1 MKKYPNTINLN
12 NPKATVMDRNNY
24 VHIHYLDKVIK
35 LIQERIKDLGE
46 SDNSKKSFESLR
58 MHDAILIDGK
68 RGTGKTTF
76 LLNLKAE
83 LDRRK
88 KSIPVKVLDAI
99 DPNQLDEKSNIL
111 LILLAHIYTE
121 LLKYINTNLDNKT
134 RDKRNE
140 YKKLTTSL
148 HNITSAIS
156 ASSESKYD
164 DDYHKLY
171 NLHESLIIDEKLH
184 DFFSEVCD
192 FFSIDALILPI
203 DDIDMDFIHGYK
215 VIDSIRKYL
224 STPKIIPIISI
235 DTTQI
240 YALIKKEHYNYFG
253 YKANTPKNDIKPEH
267 ELSFLKNM
275 PEAYLQ
281 KILMPTRKVVLP
293 DVYELYQSH
302 LTYDK
307 YISLEYNSNIV
318 DKEKNFKFNMKFD
331 DALKPYTNIVFGS
344 DENNITSYDNIAMSN
359 YLKNKSFRSFYEDMI
374 AFFNGISQ
382 SKNENFY
389 TYDTQSLKTRLIPF
403 YMTHFD
409 TKYDATIWF
418 WEKYLSLL
426 QEKLS
431 TYVNMRGKY
440 SKNFYID
447 ISKYI
452 LFIDSFNEASI
463 PRDEQIYIR
472 LYMQD
477 FFVNNT
483 EVLLKEDQDKKNI
496 IRFESVKKEI
506 NIAGIVELFTR
517 TMFPMHIFETLIN
530 EGLIDIFKYNLNELI
545 FFARD
550 NQDTLRDTM
559 FRLSVSILKYAD
571 DDFFQESESDKK
583 SNELLNRIFKK
594 LIKVE
599 GFTLEHD
606 EAKAIVSE
614 FDKKSII
621 TKMSNK
627 KIIGMFLTKKHKEL
641 FKEYAIFIEKY
652 TDFRTDKNT
661 YFLSPLKFYSTLPQ
675 YFKNILDNK
684 SKEIR
689 NSLNN
694 YTKEFSSNFDAIYGI
709 AFPLFNKEDITFI
722 VEDSNLGVVSIDTF
736 TKDLVENILQVSI
749 RNYSSDFLQKLE
761 ESTIG
766 KYKLFLDKNINTYK
780 MIYLNHLV
788 LFLVKKIDN
797 NCFEEFNLDIGH
809 ITRGTDEPSFKRYKI
824 PESFF
829 AKNIK
834 EILYKIKMDDTLD
847 CKYSKYKSIEP
858 FLYKLYLTML
868 KNKSYQS
875 SYYIVEDDFKIDYYI
890 NKYLREIRKDDPLY
904 KLKKS
909 KKEQFKELYE
919 LKNNLKS
926 LYEEGAY
933 LKSLEKDEKKAE
945 ATHQKLIDYFSKK
958 YNEDNSNSSKIMYE
972 IANDYKNII
981 KKSQNGT

>member
-1 MKKYPNTINLN
+1 MINKNGVTINLN
-12 NPKATVMDRNNY
+12 NPKATVMERDNY
-24 VHIHYLDKVIK
+24 VHISYLNKVIK
-35 LIQERIKDLGE
+35 LIKERIKDLG
-46 SDNSKKSFESLR
+46 KSSNINTFESLR

-83 LDRRK
+83 LDREK

-121 LLKYINTNLDNKT
+121 LLEYINHNLDNKT

-171 NLHESLIIDEKLH
+171 NLHESLIIDKKLH
-184 DFFSEVCD
+184 DFFSQVCD
-192 FFSIDALILPI
+192 FFGIDALILPI

-240 YALIKKEHYNYFG
+240 YALIKKEHYTYFG

-302 LTYDK
+302 LTNNR
-307 YISLEYNSNIV
+307 YISIEYNSNIV
-318 DKEKNFKFNMKFD
+318 DKDKNFKFNMKFD
-331 DALKPYTNIVFGS
+331 DALKPYTNVVFGS
-344 DENNITSYDNIAMSN
+344 DEKNIASCDNIAMSN
-359 YLKNKSFRSFYEDMI
+359 YLKNKSFRGFYEDMI
-374 AFFNGISQ
+374 AFFNGVSQ
-382 SKNENFY
+382 SNKKDFY

-409 TKYDATIWF
+409 SKYDATIWF

-426 QEKLS
+426 QEKIT
-431 TYVNMRGKY
+431 TYVEMRGKY

-452 LFIDSFNEASI
+452 LYIDSFNESSI
-463 PRDEQIYIR
+463 PRHEQTYIR

-477 FFVNNT
+477 FFVNKIEISSNQ
-483 EVLLKEDQDKKNI
+483 EDVITKFGYI
-496 IRFESVKKEI
+496 TKEI
-506 NIAGIVELFTR
+506 NIAGIIELFTR
-517 TMFPMHIFETLIN
+517 TMFPMYIFETLIN

-545 FFARD
+545 LFARD
-550 NQDTLRDTM
+550 NHDTLRDTM
-559 FRLSVSILKYAD
+559 FRLSISILQYAN
-571 DDFFQESESDKK
+571 DDFFQEPKYE
-583 SNELLNRIFKK
+583 SNEKNSK
-594 LIKVE
+594 LINKVFE
-599 GFTLEHD
+599 KLVKIKGFTLEQE
-606 EAKAIVSE
+606 EAKAIISE
-614 FDKKSII
+614 LYKKSHLTRI
-621 TKMSNK
+621 SNK

-641 FKEYAIFIEKY
+641 FKEYSIFIEKY
-652 TDFRTDKNT
+652 TDFRKDREI
-661 YFLSPLKFYSTLPQ
+661 YFLSPLKFYSILPQ
-675 YFKNILDNK
+675 YFKSIFEENID
-684 SKEIR
+684 EIKY
-689 NSLNN
+689 SIHN
-694 YTKEFSSNFDAIYGI
+694 YTREFSPSVDDIIYGI
-709 AFPLFNKEDITFI
+709 AFPLFNKKDIIFTL
-722 VEDSNLGVVSIDTF
+722 EDSNLGVVSIDTF

-749 RNYSSDFLQKLE
+749 QDYSIDLSTKLKD
-761 ESTIG
+761 SKIG
-766 KYKLFLDKNINTYK
+766 EYKLFLDKNVNTYK
-780 MIYLNHLV
+780 MIYLNHLI

-797 NCFEEFNLDIGH
+797 KKFYNFNLDVRH
-809 ITRGTDEPSFKRYKI
+809 ITRGTHENDFCRYKI

-829 AKNIK
+829 AQNIK
-834 EILYKIKMDDTLD
+834 KILIQIELDDNGE
-847 CKYSKYKSIEP
+847 YGKYKSIEP
-858 FLYKLYLTML
+858 FFYKLYLTML
-868 KNKSYQS
+868 KNQTYQS
-875 SYYIVEDDFKIDYYI
+875 SYYIVKDNFNIEKYI
-890 NKYLREIRKDDPLY
+890 NRYLDEITEDNSLY
-904 KLKKS
+904 S
-909 KKEQFKELYE
+909 KKQKKEEQFKELYN
-919 LKNNLKS
+919 LRNNLKS
-926 LYEEGAY
+926 LYKEGSYLNSLDKDKEE
-933 LKSLEKDEKKAE
+933 EI
-945 ATHQKLIDYFSKK
+945 HQELINKFSK
-958 YNEDNSNSSKIMYE
+958 EYE
-972 IANDYKNII
+972 EQNQDGTQ
-981 KKSQNGT
+981 KK

>member
-1 MKKYPNTINLN
+1 MKKDSITINLN
-12 NPKATVMDRNNY
+12 NPKATVMKRNNY
-24 VHIHYLDKVIK
+24 VHIDHLNKVIK

-46 SDNSKKSFESLR
+46 GNDKKNTFESLR

-83 LDRRK
+83 LHRRK

-121 LLKYINTNLDNKT
+121 FLKEINSNLENRD

-171 NLHESLIIDEKLH
+171 NLHESLIIDERLH
-184 DFFSEVCD
+184 EFFSEACD
-192 FFSIDALILPI
+192 FFNVDALILPI

-240 YALIKKEHYNYFG
+240 YALIKKEHYTYFG
-253 YKANTPKNDIKPEH
+253 YEANTPKNNIKPEH

-302 LTYDK
+302 LTNNR
-307 YISLEYNSNIV
+307 YISIEYNSNIV
-318 DKEKNFKFNMKFD
+318 DKDKNFKFNMKFD
-331 DALKPYTNIVFGS
+331 DALKPYTNVVFGS
-344 DENNITSYDNIAMSN
+344 DEKNIASFDNIAMSN
-359 YLKNKSFRSFYEDMI
+359 YLKNKSFRGFYEDMI
-374 AFFNGISQ
+374 AFFNGLSQ
-382 SKNENFY
+382 IENNNFY
-389 TYDTQSLKTRLIPF
+389 TYNTQSLKTRLIPF

-426 QEKLS
+426 QEKIS
-431 TYVNMRGKY
+431 TYVNMRGRY

-463 PRDEQIYIR
+463 PRHEQTYVR

-477 FFVNNT
+477 FFVNKI
-483 EVLLKEDQDKKNI
+483 EVSLENKVDI
-496 IRFESVKKEI
+496 ITNFKSVKKEI

-530 EGLIDIFKYNLNELI
+530 ERLIDIFKYNLNELI

-550 NQDTLRDTM
+550 NHDTLRDTM
-559 FRLSVSILKYAD
+559 FRLSVSILQYAN
-571 DDFFQESESDKK
+571 DDFFQESQY
-583 SNELLNRIFKK
+583 ELSKENRD
-594 LIKVE
+594 L
-599 GFTLEHD
+599 
-606 EAKAIVSE
+606 
-614 FDKKSII
+614 
-621 TKMSNK
+621 SNK

-641 FKEYAIFIEKY
+641 FKEYSIFIEKY
-652 TDFRTDKNT
+652 TDFRIDREI
-661 YFLSPLKFYSTLPQ
+661 YFLSPLKFYSILPQ
-675 YFKNILDNK
+675 YFKNIFEENTE
-684 SKEIR
+684 EIKH
-689 NSLNN
+689 SLNK
-694 YTKEFSSNFDAIYGI
+694 YTLEFSPSINAVYGI
-709 AFPLFNKEDITFI
+709 AFPLFNKEDIVFTL
-722 VEDSNLGVVSIDTF
+722 ENSNFGVISIDTF

-749 RNYSSDFLQKLE
+749 QNYSSNFLKRLE
-761 ESTIG
+761 DSKTGE
-766 KYKLFLDKNINTYK
+766 YKLFLNKNINSYK
-780 MIYLNHLV
+780 MIYLNHLI

-797 NCFEEFNLDIGH
+797 KMFYNFDLDIRH
-809 ITRGTDEPSFKRYKI
+809 ITRGTQEKDFRRYKI

-829 AKNIK
+829 AHNIK
-834 EILYKIKMDDTLD
+834 KILKKIKKDKSIKE
-847 CKYSKYKSIEP
+847 KYRSIEP
-858 FLYKLYLTML
+858 FFYKLYLTML
-868 KNKSYQS
+868 KNQTYQS
-875 SYYIVEDDFKIDYYI
+875 SYYIVKDDFNIEYYI
-890 NKYLREIRKDDPLY
+890 NRYLREIKKDTPLY
-904 KLKKS
+904 ELKKA
-909 KKEQFKELYE
+909 KKEQFKELYD
-919 LKNNLKS
+919 LKNNLNS
-926 LYEEGAY
+926 LYEEGKI
-933 LKSLEKDEKKAE
+933 LQLKDECGYENIDKE
-945 ATHQKLIDYFSKK
+945 LINFYCKEYDK
-958 YNEDNSNSSKIMYE
+958 NTPSSEIVNKILPKCK
-972 IANDYKNII
+972 DLL
-981 KKSQNGT
+981 KKSQNGTQKK

>member
-1 MKKYPNTINLN
+1 MKKDSITINLN
-12 NPKATVMDRNNY
+12 NPKATVMEENNY
-24 VHIHYLDKVIK
+24 VHIEHLNKVIK

-46 SDNSKKSFESLR
+46 SDNNKKSFESLR

-83 LDRRK
+83 LDRRE

-134 RDKRNE
+134 RDKRDE

-224 STPKIIPIISI
+224 STPKIIPIVSI

-240 YALIKKEHYNYFG
+240 YALIKKEHYTYFG
-253 YKANTPKNDIKPEH
+253 YKANTAKNDIKPEH

-318 DKEKNFKFNMKFD
+318 NKEKNFKFNMKFD

-344 DENNITSYDNIAMSN
+344 DETNIASYDNIAMSN

-374 AFFNGISQ
+374 AFFNGLSQ
-382 SKNENFY
+382 IKNNDIY
-389 TYDTQSLKTRLIPF
+389 IYNTQSLKTRLIPF

-426 QEKLS
+426 EEKI
-431 TYVNMRGKY
+431 TIYVNMRGKY

-472 LYMQD
+472 LHMQD
-477 FFVNNT
+477 FFVNNI
-483 EVLLKEDQDKKNI
+483 EVSLEEDKDKKNI

-506 NIAGIVELFTR
+506 NITGIVELFTR

-530 EGLIDIFKYNLNELI
+530 EGLIDIFKYNLKELI

-550 NQDTLRDTM
+550 NHDTLRDTM
-559 FRLSVSILKYAD
+559 FRLSISILKYSN
-571 DDFFQESESDKK
+571 DDFFKDRRGYFLSRIKK
-583 SNELLNRIFKK
+583 EENYEK
-594 LIKVE
+594 
-599 GFTLEHD
+599 
-606 EAKAIVSE
+606 
-614 FDKKSII
+614 
-621 TKMSNK
+621 SNK
-627 KIIGMFLTKKHKEL
+627 KIIGMFLTNKHKEL

-661 YFLSPLKFYSTLPQ
+661 YFLSPLKFYSILPQ
-675 YFKNILDNK
+675 YFKNIFEGK
-684 SKEIR
+684 SEYIQR
-689 NSLNN
+689 SLNN
-694 YTKEFSSNFDAIYGI
+694 YTKEFSSDFDAIYGI

-722 VEDSNLGVVSIDTF
+722 VEDSNLGIISIDTF

-749 RNYSSDFLQKLE
+749 RNYSSDFLQQIE
-761 ESTIG
+761 NSTTG

-797 NCFEEFNLDIGH
+797 KCFEEFNLDIRH
-809 ITRGTDEPSFKRYKI
+809 ITRGTDEDAFNRYKI

-829 AKNIK
+829 AQNIK
-834 EILYKIKMDDTLD
+834 KILKKIKRDKDV
-847 CKYSKYKSIEP
+847 KKKYKTIEP
-858 FLYKLYLTML
+858 FFYKLYLTML
-868 KNKSYQS
+868 KNQTYQS
-875 SYYIVEDDFKIDYYI
+875 SYYIVEDEFDIEYYI
-890 NKYLREIRKDDPLY
+890 NRYLREIKKDNP
-904 KLKKS
+904 
-909 KKEQFKELYE
+909 LYE
-919 LKNNLKS
+919 LKKSNLKS
-926 LYEEGAY
+926 F
-933 LKSLEKDEKKAE
+933 
-945 ATHQKLIDYFSKK
+945 TI
-958 YNEDNSNSSKIMYE
+958 
-972 IANDYKNII
+972 
-981 KKSQNGT
+981 